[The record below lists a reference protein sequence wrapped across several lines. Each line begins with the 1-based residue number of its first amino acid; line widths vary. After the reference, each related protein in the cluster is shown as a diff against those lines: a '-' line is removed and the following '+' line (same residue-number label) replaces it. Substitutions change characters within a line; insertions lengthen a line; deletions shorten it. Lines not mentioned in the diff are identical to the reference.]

1 MVPPCVGNPAGE
13 VMAAG
18 HSGRGRTATAG
29 GHAAAAAC
37 PDARPRAMAS
47 PPRKRMMRLLVTS
60 FMMPDSHAKTPAGRV
75 DCAPST
81 LSVRSA
87 AADDRADG
95 ACQDAQVEE
104 HREILDVEEVEPGVQ
119 MQRQLA
125 AAVHL
130 PPSRHAG

>member
-1 MVPPCVGNPAGE
+1 
-13 VMAAG
+13 
-18 HSGRGRTATAG
+18 
-29 GHAAAAAC
+29 
-37 PDARPRAMAS
+37 
-47 PPRKRMMRLLVTS
+47 
-60 FMMPDSHAKTPAGRV
+60 PDSHAKTPAGRV

-130 PPSRHAG
+130 PPSRHAGWDQLPGTWPRRSAPGAAPPARGAPRPGSDRAHA